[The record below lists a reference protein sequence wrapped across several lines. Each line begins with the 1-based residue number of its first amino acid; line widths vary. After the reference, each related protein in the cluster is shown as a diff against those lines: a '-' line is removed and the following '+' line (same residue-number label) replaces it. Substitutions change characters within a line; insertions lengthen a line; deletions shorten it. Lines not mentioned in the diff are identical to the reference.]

1 MLYLKSQHIRLTLM
15 PTKSQTKVTQTAV
28 KTTSPKTTRRRR
40 SAKAKVTTTPKTVV
54 AKVTQTVTPKV
65 TTKTMIE
72 KPNVELITLKMYRE
86 DVNKRW
92 QIHLYEIQELNKD
105 LKKGYDLVVKHGSQ
119 LVNYARESYKK
130 QFNV

>member
-1 MLYLKSQHIRLTLM
+1 M

-28 KTTSPKTTRRRR
+28 KTSTPKTTRRRR

-72 KPNVELITLKMYRE
+72 KPNVELISLKQYRE

-119 LVNYARESYKK
+119 FVNYARESYKK

>member
-1 MLYLKSQHIRLTLM
+1 M
-15 PTKSQTKVTQTAV
+15 PTKSATKVTQTAV
-28 KTTSPKTTRRRR
+28 KTTTPKTTRRRR
-40 SAKAKVTTTPKTVV
+40 SAKAKVTTTKAKVAPKTETIAPKVV
-54 AKVTQTVTPKV
+54 AKVTQTVSPKL

-72 KPNVELITLKMYRE
+72 KPNVELITLKQYRE

-105 LKKGYDLVVKHGSQ
+105 LKKGYDLVVKHGTQ
-119 LVNYARESYKK
+119 FVNYATESYKK

>member
-1 MLYLKSQHIRLTLM
+1 M
-15 PTKSQTKVTQTAV
+15 PTKSATKVTQTAV
-28 KTTSPKTTRRRR
+28 KTTTPKTTRRRR
-40 SAKAKVTTTPKTVV
+40 SAKAKVTTTKAKVAPKTETIAPKVV
-54 AKVTQTVTPKV
+54 AKVTQTVSPKL

-72 KPNVELITLKMYRE
+72 KPNVELITLKQYRE

-119 LVNYARESYKK
+119 LVNYAKESYKK

>member
-1 MLYLKSQHIRLTLM
+1 M
-15 PTKSQTKVTQTAV
+15 PTKSATKVTQTAV
-28 KTTSPKTTRRRR
+28 KTTTPKTTRRRR
-40 SAKAKVTTTPKTVV
+40 SAKAKVTTTKAKVAPKTETIAPKVV
-54 AKVTQTVTPKV
+54 AKVTQTVSPKL

-72 KPNVELITLKMYRE
+72 KPNVELISLKQYRE

-105 LKKGYDLVVKHGSQ
+105 LKKGYDLVVKHGTQ
-119 LVNYARESYKK
+119 FVNYAKESYKK

>member
-1 MLYLKSQHIRLTLM
+1 M

-28 KTTSPKTTRRRR
+28 KTSTPKTTRRRR
-40 SAKAKVTTTPKTVV
+40 SAKAKVTT
-54 AKVTQTVTPKV
+54 
-65 TTKTMIE
+65 KTMIE
-72 KPNVELITLKMYRE
+72 KPNVELISLKQYRE

-105 LKKGYDLVVKHGSQ
+105 LKKGYDLVVKHGTQ
-119 LVNYARESYKK
+119 FVNYAKESYKK

>member
-1 MLYLKSQHIRLTLM
+1 M

-28 KTTSPKTTRRRR
+28 KTSTPKTTRRRR

>member
-1 MLYLKSQHIRLTLM
+1 M

-28 KTTSPKTTRRRR
+28 KTTTPKTTRRRR
-40 SAKAKVTTTPKTVV
+40 SAKAKVTTTKAKVAPKTETIAPKVV
-54 AKVTQTVTPKV
+54 AKVTQTVSPKL

-72 KPNVELITLKMYRE
+72 KPNVELISLKQYRE

-105 LKKGYDLVVKHGSQ
+105 LKNGYNLVVKHGTQ
-119 LVNYARESYKK
+119 FVNYAKESYKK

>member
-1 MLYLKSQHIRLTLM
+1 M

-28 KTTSPKTTRRRR
+28 KTTTPKTTRRRR
-40 SAKAKVTTTPKTVV
+40 SAKAKVTTTKAKVAPKTETIAPKVV
-54 AKVTQTVTPKV
+54 AKVTQTVSPKL

-72 KPNVELITLKMYRE
+72 KPNVELISLKQYRE

-119 LVNYARESYKK
+119 FVNYAKESYKK

>member
-1 MLYLKSQHIRLTLM
+1 M
-15 PTKSQTKVTQTAV
+15 PTKSATKVTQTAV
-28 KTTSPKTTRRRR
+28 KTTTPKTTRRRR
-40 SAKAKVTTTPKTVV
+40 SAKAKVTTTKAKVAPKTETIAPKVV
-54 AKVTQTVTPKV
+54 AKVTQTVSPKL

-72 KPNVELITLKMYRE
+72 KPNVELISLKQYRE

-119 LVNYARESYKK
+119 FVNYAKESYKK

>member
-1 MLYLKSQHIRLTLM
+1 M
-15 PTKSQTKVTQTAV
+15 PTKSATKVTQTAV
-28 KTTSPKTTRRRR
+28 KTTTPKTTRRRR
-40 SAKAKVTTTPKTVV
+40 SAKAKVTTTKAKVAPKTETIAPKVV
-54 AKVTQTVTPKV
+54 AKVTQTVSPKL

-72 KPNVELITLKMYRE
+72 KPNVELISLKQYRE

-105 LKKGYDLVVKHGSQ
+105 FKKGYDLVVKHGTQ
-119 LVNYARESYKK
+119 FVNYAKESYKK

>member
-1 MLYLKSQHIRLTLM
+1 M
-15 PTKSQTKVTQTAV
+15 PTKSATKVTQTAV
-28 KTTSPKTTRRRR
+28 KTTTPKTTRRRR
-40 SAKAKVTTTPKTVV
+40 SAKAKVTTTKAKVAPKTETIAPKVV
-54 AKVTQTVTPKV
+54 ETVTQTVNPKV

-72 KPNVELITLKMYRE
+72 KPNVELISLKQYRE

-105 LKKGYDLVVKHGSQ
+105 LKKGYDLVVKHGTQ
-119 LVNYARESYKK
+119 FVNYAKESYKN

>member
-1 MLYLKSQHIRLTLM
+1 M
-15 PTKSQTKVTQTAV
+15 PTKSATKVTQTAV
-28 KTTSPKTTRRRR
+28 KTTTPKTTRRRR
-40 SAKAKVTTTPKTVV
+40 SAKAKVTTTKAKVAPKTETIAPKVV
-54 AKVTQTVTPKV
+54 ETVTQTVNPKV

-72 KPNVELITLKMYRE
+72 KPNVELISLKQYRE

-105 LKKGYDLVVKHGSQ
+105 LKKGYDLVVKHGTQ
-119 LVNYARESYKK
+119 FVNYAKESYKK

>member
-1 MLYLKSQHIRLTLM
+1 M

-28 KTTSPKTTRRRR
+28 KTTTPKTTRRRR
-40 SAKAKVTTTPKTVV
+40 SAKAKVTTTKAKVAPKTETIAPKVV
-54 AKVTQTVTPKV
+54 AKVTQTVSPKL

-72 KPNVELITLKMYRE
+72 KPNVELISLKQYRE

-105 LKKGYDLVVKHGSQ
+105 LKKGYDLVVKHGTQ
-119 LVNYARESYKK
+119 FVNYAKESYKK

>member
-1 MLYLKSQHIRLTLM
+1 M
-15 PTKSQTKVTQTAV
+15 PTKSATKVSTTAV
-28 KTTSPKTTRRRR
+28 KTTTPKTTRRRR
-40 SAKAKVTTTPKTVV
+40 TTKAKVT
-54 AKVTQTVTPKV
+54 

-72 KPNVELITLKMYRE
+72 KPNVELISLKQYRE

-105 LKKGYDLVVKHGSQ
+105 LKKGYDLVVKHGTQ
-119 LVNYARESYKK
+119 FVNYAKESYKK

>member
-1 MLYLKSQHIRLTLM
+1 M
-15 PTKSQTKVTQTAV
+15 PTKSATKVTQTAV
-28 KTTSPKTTRRRR
+28 KTTTPKTTRRRR
-40 SAKAKVTTTPKTVV
+40 SAKAKVTTTKAKVAPKTETIAPKVV
-54 AKVTQTVTPKV
+54 AKVTQTVSPKL

-72 KPNVELITLKMYRE
+72 KPNVELISLKQYRE

-105 LKKGYDLVVKHGSQ
+105 LKKGYDLVVKHGTQ
-119 LVNYARESYKK
+119 FVNYAKESYKN

>member
-1 MLYLKSQHIRLTLM
+1 M

-28 KTTSPKTTRRRR
+28 KTSTPKTTRRRR

-65 TTKTMIE
+65 TTTKTMIE
-72 KPNVELITLKMYRE
+72 KPNVELISLKQYRE

-105 LKKGYDLVVKHGSQ
+105 LKKGYDLVVKHGTQ
-119 LVNYARESYKK
+119 FVNYAKESYKK